1 MPRKARSSDNAGRGG
16 LSGTLGSDPFE
27 GRDWSGATFGELSEM
42 PDGRIEWRRGK
53 KLKKPLGWRTIRQHR
68 VELGYAA

>member
-1 MPRKARSSDNAGRGG
+1 MYAKEEREGILWEFRRSG
-16 LSGTLGSDPFE
+16 LFE